1 MRVNAGPDAA
11 RTRLHASTLRL
22 DIGGTFLWDR
32 CHCACCREQKDGSDC
47 INILQHKSAPQIFC
61 RHK

>member
-22 DIGGTFLWDR
+22 DIGEHSFGAAAIVLVVASKR
-32 CHCACCREQKDGSDC
+32 ME
-47 INILQHKSAPQIFC
+47 P
-61 RHK
+61 